1 MHGKAINLDHLEIVL
16 GRPPRR
22 YAKGDLRNTRR
33 ARWIQRAAIA
43 TAALLARNDA
53 RGERQ
58 AKERAVRT
66 NVISRSNPVAGHPP
80 FCGCVRCT
88 PPAVRGLL

>member
-53 RGERQ
+53 RGERT
-58 AKERAVRT
+58 AAERKART
-66 NVISRSNPVAGHPP
+66 NGKPGLTAIVIDRTRTDYGFRPNTAKG
-80 FCGCVRCT
+80 GKR
-88 PPAVRGLL
+88 